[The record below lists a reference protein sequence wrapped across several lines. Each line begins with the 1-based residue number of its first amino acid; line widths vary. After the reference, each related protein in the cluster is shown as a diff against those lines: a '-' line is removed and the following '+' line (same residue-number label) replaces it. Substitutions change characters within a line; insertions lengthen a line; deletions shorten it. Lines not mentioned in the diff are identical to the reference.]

1 MSGTASDDF
10 LQGAKAAERE
20 ERQVQAKIDALEA
33 RSFRADDSGAMQA
46 GARPYPVPPFP
57 EQHLRKPGLEA
68 ALDPAPMYD
77 APFWK
82 GSGKLDGKR
91 ALITGAGQGIGKAS
105 ALHMQREGAT
115 VLATDVNEATLAE
128 LAAQGFETRVLN
140 VRDPSSIAA
149 AVAAAGKVDVLFN
162 CAGFVAAGTIL
173 DCDEAQ
179 WAFSMDLNMTAMYR
193 MCKAF
198 LPGMIAAGGGNI
210 INMASVAGSVIAAPN
225 RFVYGATKAG
235 VIGLTKSIAADFI
248 GQGIRAN
255 AICPGTVESPSLDQ
269 RLRDT
274 GDYDAA
280 RKAFIAR
287 QPIGRIGKAE
297 EIAALVVY
305 LASDESA
312 YTTGVAHV
320 IDGGWAN
327 I

>member
-1 MSGTASDDF
+1 MGRLA
-10 LQGAKAAERE
+10 
-20 ERQVQAKIDALEA
+20 
-33 RSFRADDSGAMQA
+33 
-46 GARPYPVPPFP
+46 
-57 EQHLRKPGLEA
+57 
-68 ALDPAPMYD
+68 
-77 APFWK
+77 
-82 GSGKLDGKR
+82 GKR
-91 ALITGAGQGIGKAS
+91 ALVTAAGQGIGRAT
-105 ALHMQREGAT
+105 AIAMAREGAT
-115 VLATDVNEATLAE
+115 VIAADINAEALASLE
-128 LAAQGFETRVLN
+128 GMETRLLN
-140 VRDPSSIAA
+140 VRDKEAVAQAA
-149 AVAAAGKVDVLFN
+149 AEIGALDVLFN

-173 DCDEAQ
+173 DCDEEQ

-198 LPGMIAAGGGNI
+198 LPAMIAGGGGSI
-210 INMASVAGSVIAAPN
+210 INMASVAGSVLAAPN

-274 GDYDAA
+274 GDYEAA
-280 RKAFIAR
+280 KKAFIAR
-287 QPIGRIGKAE
+287 QPIGRIGKPE

-327 I
+327 F